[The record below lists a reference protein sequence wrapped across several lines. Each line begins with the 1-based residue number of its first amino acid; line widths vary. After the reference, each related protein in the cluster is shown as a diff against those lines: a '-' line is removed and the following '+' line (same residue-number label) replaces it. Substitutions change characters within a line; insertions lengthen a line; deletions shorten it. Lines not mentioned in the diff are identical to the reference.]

1 MIRVLI
7 VDDSA
12 VMRRLITKM
21 LENDES
27 IKVVGAASDGLE
39 AIELVEKLKPDV
51 VTLDVEMPRMNG
63 IEALKRIMENNP
75 VPVIMFSALTREGA
89 EITMKA
95 LELGAVDFITK
106 DFSNISMSLQSKEN
120 ELIAKIKSVA
130 KNRAA
135 FLLKRLKIGQASKP
149 IVKTVSRTAAR
160 DIVCIGASTGGPSA
174 LQVILTRMPKD
185 LPVPIVI
192 AQHMPRL
199 FTQLFSSRLD
209 SICEIRVK
217 EAENREPLR
226 EGTAYLAPGDTH
238 LSLKKEGTE
247 TIVEFSGD
255 SHYIYRP
262 SVDLLLQSAAQA
274 HGRKAVGVIL
284 TGMGTDG
291 LLGAKSLYENGGYVI
306 CQNEET
312 SVVFGMPRAVINAG
326 YAHSVLPLDKIPEE
340 IISVIG
346 RI

>member
-1 MIRVLI
+1 MIKVLV

-12 VMRRLITKM
+12 VARRLIVKM
-21 LENDES
+21 LENDEE
-27 IKVVGAASDGLE
+27 IKVVGTASDGIE

-63 IEALKRIMENNP
+63 LEALKHIMENNP

-106 DFSNISMSLQSKEN
+106 DFSNISISLQTKEN
-120 ELIAKIKSVA
+120 ELITKIKSVA
-130 KNRAA
+130 KNRVA
-135 FLLKRLKIGQASKP
+135 FLLKRLKTGLTQKP
-149 IVKTVSRTAAR
+149 VVRTVSKTTNR

-185 LPVPIVI
+185 LPVSIVI

-199 FTQLFSSRLD
+199 FTQLLSSRLD
-209 SICEIRVK
+209 SLCEIKVK
-217 EAENREPLR
+217 EAENREPLQR
-226 EGTAYLAPGDTH
+226 GIAYLAPGDTH
-238 LSLKKEGTE
+238 ITLKKRGSE
-247 TIVEFSGD
+247 TIVEFSRD
-255 SHYIYRP
+255 SQYIYRP
-262 SVDLLLQSAAQA
+262 SVDLLLQSAAETYR
-274 HGRKAVGVIL
+274 RKAVGVIL
-284 TGMGTDG
+284 TGMGNDG
-291 LLGAKSLYENGGYVI
+291 VLGAKSLYESGGYLI

-340 IISVIG
+340 ILAVI
-346 RI
+346 